1 MVFAFCVESLP
12 DSADLRKDDV
22 KRRRHSDS
30 DASIRLATALS
41 RNVKPSLLFLFKKRK
56 ECIIISI
63 FLYDLF
69 LCRLIKFKTAL
80 SKVDREKK
88 ECSREDDKHQ
98 QS

>member
-1 MVFAFCVESLP
+1 MFAIVFLSVSVANTMVFAFCVESLP

-69 LCRLIKFKTAL
+69 LFFFFCIG
-80 SKVDREKK
+80 
-88 ECSREDDKHQ
+88 
-98 QS
+98 